1 MAKRRYTQETL
12 GRSDSRDAPRKRAAA
27 GKFGGKR
34 VAEKERGAKQDE
46 RDDTGAAI
54 PLLKVIEREFP
65 NNPRKQWEE
74 LMSQLNIVSMT
85 GRARQVGDGTD
96 DLYCER
102 GHTCISDL
110 RAKEVKIHLQNVS
123 EFNKKHAYALIG
135 YWATTKRAL
144 QSDPDSSSQLQNLT
158 TVARRICKWNGF
170 PNAVPKSLPK
180 ILVELGLDPA
190 LARRQYMAVES
201 KAPSAK
207 GFDPQDIVRAAY
219 EELGVVAGLMIEGS
233 LLFGFRE
240 REILEFRPEESDLG
254 DKIHIFRGVKN
265 GNLSRFVPIQ
275 TQAQRDWL
283 DRAKAVCKKHAKGIL
298 TFQPMGS
305 IDAAISHLQYL
316 CGDERFG
323 LTKKGRWK
331 TTFHGL
337 RHQFAQEMYK
347 RECGY
352 DAPVVS
358 GLPVPKEI
366 DRIARQKVTNALGH
380 HRISVTGA
388 YLGSNTFIEGPKRR
402 VMDATLARFGE
413 EPVREALTGYGI
425 TRLVLAGELAE
436 GVHSPTAMTLCA
448 WEGAVPSEPAQAD
461 QLLSL
466 LEATSGTRCCLV
478 PLSNAVMRGET
489 LEVF

>member
-1 MAKRRYTQETL
+1 MAKRVYTQETL
-12 GRSDSRDAPRKRAAA
+12 GRSDSRDTPRKRAAA
-27 GKFGGKR
+27 GKSGGKGD
-34 VAEKERGAKQDE
+34 AAKERSAKKNK

-54 PLLKVIEREFP
+54 QHLKKIEREFP
-65 NNPRKQWEE
+65 NNPLKQWEE
-74 LMSQLNIVSMT
+74 LMDKLDIVAMT
-85 GRARQVGDGTD
+85 GREREVGIGTD
-96 DLYCER
+96 NLYRER
-102 GHTCISDL
+102 GHTCFADL
-110 RAKEVKIHLQNVS
+110 RTKEVNIRLQNVS
-123 EFNKKHAYALIG
+123 EFNKKHAYKLIH

-144 QSDPDSSSQLQNLT
+144 QKDPDSASALQNLT

-180 ILVELGLDPA
+180 ILAELGLDPA

-207 GFDPQDIVRAAY
+207 GFDPREIVKAAY
-219 EELGVVAGLMIEGS
+219 TELGEVAGLIFEGA
-233 LLFGFRE
+233 LVAGFRE

-265 GNLSRFVPIQ
+265 GNLSRFVPM
-275 TQAQRDWL
+275 TPALREWL
-283 DRAKAVCKKHAKGIL
+283 DHAKAVCKKHPKGIL

-305 IDAAISHLQYL
+305 IEAAIAHLQYL
-316 CGDERFG
+316 CSDDKFG
-323 LTKKGRWK
+323 LTKNGRWK

-337 RHQFAQEMYK
+337 RHQFAQDMYK

-352 DAPVVS
+352 DAPVVT

-366 DRIARQKVTNALGH
+366 DRVARQKVTNALGH

-388 YLGSNTFIEGPKRR
+388 YLGSNKFIEGPKRR

-413 EPVREALTGYGI
+413 ESVRDALTRYGM

-436 GVHSPTAMTLCA
+436 GMHSPTAMTLCA
-448 WEGAVPSEPAQAD
+448 WEGAVPSDPSQSD
-461 QLLSL
+461 QLLAL
-466 LEATSGTRCCLV
+466 LETATGTRCCLV
-478 PLSNAVMRGET
+478 PMSNAVMRGET